1 MQEYV
6 VKVYDDRT
14 EWYQNNKL
22 HRLDGPAKE
31 FKNGTK
37 VWYQNNEYHRLDG
50 PAVEC
55 KNGDKAW
62 YQNNLRHRIDGPAI
76 EYKNGIKIW
85 LIKGNEYTE
94 EEFKKV
100 TEKNCIEN
108 KVVEIEGKKYKLVSI

>member
-6 VKVYDDRT
+6 VIVYDDIT

-22 HRLDGPAKE
+22 HRLDGPAIEFANGSKE
-31 FKNGTK
+31 WFQNG
-37 VWYQNNEYHRLDG
+37 
-50 PAVEC
+50 
-55 KNGDKAW
+55 
-62 YQNNLRHRIDGPAI
+62 LRHRIDGPAI
-76 EYKNGIKIW
+76 ECITGDKFWFIKE
-85 LIKGNEYTE
+85 NEYTE